1 MKNKQKGF
9 TLIEL
14 LVVIAIIG
22 ILSSV
27 VLASLNTARGK
38 GADAAATEDLNNIRA
53 QAELVYSSGTTQSY
67 AGVCTGTGDPNVI
80 QGITAAAKAEGLT
93 WSGSGTVPGTN
104 LITVGCN
111 SANNTWVAWVNL
123 AKGLGGTNTFCV
135 DNTGKAVSEPTAPSS
150 TAITG
155 CW

>member
-53 QAELVYSSGTTQSY
+53 QAELVYSGPTQSY
-67 AGVCTGTGDPNVI
+67 TGVCTNPGDPNVI

-93 WSGSGTVPGTN
+93 WSGLGTVPGTN

-123 AKGLGGTNTFCV
+123 AKGTNGATTFCV
-135 DNTGKAVSEPTAPSS
+135 DNTGKAVSETTAPSS
-150 TAITG
+150 INVTA